1 MQHTPRLNRPS
12 LLSMQHNY
20 ESQDGDGEPNGGI
33 AQQAEFEG
41 QQLQSLPVMRRV
53 HSYSGAGAGV
63 IGGRAITAERGSWD
77 EGGRGNGFA
86 FAPPVTVDGMDR
98 QTVSAL
104 ERSFRAGG
112 VSTETTL
119 PPRSISM
126 HATPSFGSRPAESSG
141 SASATGLLVGP
152 NIPLALR
159 RASSDQ
165 NPGAVDSGREEEA
178 GHGKRKDRG
187 FTGAAVQTG
196 FSTGWTTPAVST
208 GKQPSTPPKGS
219 ATISSAAISTMSFNP
234 GSPSNNPQGGSV
246 VMSTTPVRS
255 SAGLGLRARANSG
268 TRLRSASGVFTQNQT
283 RHPPLPPSLRATL
296 AADKDLPS
304 SEIRSE
310 ALLQRVIFSNPDSL
324 PMTPKP
330 SRRHQQQQQQQQ
342 YGQFGAA
349 MGGTGTP
356 GGALFGGNMNMFSG
370 NGYAGRTAA
379 RPPRFL
385 DSAASTI
392 DSDDED
398 EMEDSSDEEAQFA
411 VDDIM
416 DVGGA
421 SIGNGTGPTSRSGSG
436 SGSASGSLSLGLA
449 GARASSNAGT
459 EGGMEVDVPM
469 ASGSGAGQGKLSNR
483 TSMTSLRGFAGIDTE
498 DSGGSS
504 QHKNMTTWRESP
516 SSTSNRAQKRKAG
529 HDDSR
534 YEPYG
539 KRHRGDGPLSP
550 LQWTSAL
557 PGTSV
562 PPIPI
567 SPSNQYT
574 AHHPHFPPS
583 LVAGGPSGSAS
594 SAGTGTGSEGAV
606 MQMDVGSGLALNKYG
621 YPSVAVA
628 TARSRAGSPVANTYA
643 AMRTAV
649 SPVASS
655 PLSTMSGMGIGGASG
670 AHPPA
675 AYRPPSSSSA
685 AGAGGTTIG
694 MNGMGGLGMLLLS
707 KRHAT
712 NPGGTGMGLVSMG
725 DDSGEMEVAEGIHGM
740 DVTEHGAESQT
751 RDDEDDKMMFD

>member
-20 ESQDGDGEPNGGI
+20 ESQDGDGDTE
-33 AQQAEFEG
+33 QAGCQG
-41 QQLQSLPVMRRV
+41 QRSSGVSMMRRV
-53 HSYSGAGAGV
+53 HSYSGPEVGV
-63 IGGRAITAERGSWD
+63 EDRAMMSERGSWD
-77 EGGRGNGFA
+77 EGQGQGNGFTFTPSA
-86 FAPPVTVDGMDR
+86 TIAGQDR
-98 QTVSAL
+98 RAVSAL
-104 ERSFRAGG
+104 GQSFDASG
-112 VSTETTL
+112 TITDTTL
-119 PPRSISM
+119 PSRSISM
-126 HATPSFGSRPAESSG
+126 HAIPSFGSRPTEPSG

-152 NIPLALR
+152 SIPLALR

-165 NPGAVDSGREEEA
+165 YPGAGDSGRGGEESD
-178 GHGKRKDRG
+178 GKRKDRG

-196 FSTGWTTPAVST
+196 FSTGWTTSAVGSA
-208 GKQPSTPPKGS
+208 KQPSTPPKGS
-219 ATISSAAISTMSFNP
+219 ATIASVAIGTMSFNT
-234 GSPSNNPQGGSV
+234 GSPSNNAQGGNMI
-246 VMSTTPVRS
+246 MSTTPVRS
-255 SAGLGLRARANSG
+255 SAGLGARARANSG
-268 TRLRSASGVFTQNQT
+268 TRLRSASGPFGIST

-330 SRRHQQQQQQQQ
+330 SRRHQQQQQQF
-342 YGQFGAA
+342 GQFGTAT
-349 MGGTGTP
+349 GGTGTP

-416 DVGGA
+416 DTVGA
-421 SIGNGTGPTSRSGSG
+421 SIGNGTGPASRSGSG
-436 SGSASGSLSLGLA
+436 SGSASGSVSLGLA
-449 GARASSNAGT
+449 GPGRALSIAGT
-459 EGGMEVDVPM
+459 EGGMEVDVLM
-469 ASGSGAGQGKLSNR
+469 SGGGNAAAGQGKLSNQ
-483 TSMTSLRGFAGIDTE
+483 TSMSSLRGFAGIDAD
-498 DSGGSS
+498 DSGGSG
-504 QHKNMTTWRESP
+504 QNKNMTAWRESP
-516 SSTSNRAQKRKAG
+516 SSTSTRVQKRKAG

-574 AHHPHFPPS
+574 AHHNPHFPS
-583 LVAGGPSGSAS
+583 QATGAPSGSAS
-594 SAGTGTGSEGAV
+594 SAGTGTGSDSAV
-606 MQMDVGSGLALNKYG
+606 MQMDAGLGLALNKYG

-655 PLSTMSGMGIGGASG
+655 PLSMMSGMGIGGQSG
-670 AHPPA
+670 GHPSA
-675 AYRPPSSSSA
+675 AYRPPSSSA

-740 DVTEHGAESQT
+740 DVTEHGAQSHT
-751 RDDEDDKMMFD
+751 REDEDDKMMFD